1 MPMNKK
7 IRCKNNAKKLFQYL
21 EQLSLLNTNIRK
33 SLEYISNGEERLDL
47 ENKDFL
53 PELDKIFSKNRKL
66 ESDDNDNLLFSIE
79 RYRIEKPPK
88 LPKQLE
94 RWIEFEQIGFIQ
106 PEPKEFIYKTEKFDD
121 KEERVEAFKKLDETS
136 GIDPLLKDWI
146 TKDLDTDEYQKIE
159 EREVKIYFA
168 DYPELKPLY
177 ENWLNSKWKIWKEKN
192 KQYHIS
198 NQAYDKFYALRS
210 FLKTESDGYDLLWGH
225 DILTWKQKGAEIYH
239 PTLFTP
245 VEFEFD
251 PNKNIISIK
260 PDINSKPYFDVSFV
274 REALDENNTNLI
286 DIDDL
291 AERINKEISNDGFDV
306 WDYEMVHKYLQQ
318 LVHYI
323 SADGESKYNSRDTDF
338 ETTSQPTSFNA
349 HNLFLLKKSGKS
361 WADYAKK
368 IQEDIEKNE
377 SITPFLDDLI
387 CGDDKKTE
395 TEKKDDESEEVDQNN
410 SSKSIPDG
418 ELYFPLPYNEEQKK
432 IANQVESDYGS
443 VVQGPP
449 GTGKTHTIANLISR
463 FLAKGKTVLVTS
475 QTGQALSVL
484 RDKIPSEIRSMVV
497 SQVQTGARNND
508 LQSAVSEINTMLSDN
523 IRFTPENKERRE
535 IELQKIREQIAVKN
549 KEFEHKTLLDS
560 KEEIVIGT
568 EKFTPITAARF
579 CTEFQNTNQFK
590 ISDDVKYDDKLDI
603 SQRSINDYISA
614 LKSSDIDVWDF
625 VNLDKIPTIETLP
638 CKDNLKRFF
647 ELRNDLKKEELQL
660 FNYYIP
666 EIEDLEKLDAVDG
679 VVDNIYDYNIHYE
692 KSLKFKKRLKEVDF
706 FVKNKIT
713 ESEFFNPTR
722 QDNVLEIHESLEKI
736 KESLL
741 SFNEPYEKELF
752 EILRNDNQKQRWK
765 LVLEETN
772 KSLKQYND
780 SDNTLLGKKVNIAN
794 EYDTDYLSVL
804 NIISKIEKQAKK
816 NGDKV
821 KKGVILLLNPDIRKF
836 IKSVKIDGKELHSS
850 DDVLVI
856 KADFLKTKIEDDLKI
871 IWEQAFEVMKNR
883 KEFPSPFNIVGF
895 ENFVKIIT
903 SIVHF
908 EENNLKLITN
918 IQNYKLFKEV
928 DIFDLS
934 FVEKAI
940 AVFNNFISCFKSSEY
955 KNRINEVVTDLERDD
970 SHKQTILLATAIK
983 EMNIDKIIS
992 ARKLLEE
999 LNKRKE
1005 LSKEYSE
1012 LCEEIFNDTVKKLK
1026 SNNNNHKE
1034 VINFL
1039 QNIETGNLKEIKLFY
1054 RRIPDLLDSQNK
1066 SEQIKVVED
1075 SLSTRLQK
1083 TISEIKLAVK
1093 KDGDVEFDIEENWKW
1108 KRLIN
1113 RLDTIHAGDS
1123 ISKISKDLQVLKN
1136 QERDLVKELIEI
1148 SAWMHLKKRVTK
1160 KQKEALASFALSM
1173 KKYGKGSG
1181 KYAPKHLNDAKNS
1194 LKIGRSAVPVW
1205 IMPVNTIH
1213 QLFSEPKAGMFDVV
1227 IFDEAS
1233 QVDTRGL
1240 NVAYIGKKL
1249 LVVGD
1254 DEQVSPTTFTTQSK
1268 VTDLITR
1275 YISDVPNSHHFSN
1288 TSSLFDIAKIKMTDM
1303 ITLTEHFRSV
1313 EEIIGFSN
1321 SLSYDGKLKI
1331 LRDQLPK
1338 HRLEPVLE
1346 AVFVENGF
1354 EETNGKVNKPE
1365 AEKIVEKLKEM
1376 LKDDKYKETD
1386 EDGSTRPITFGVISL
1401 LGKDQQKYITKLI
1414 SEEISSEEIEK
1425 RKIVCGDSYTFQG
1438 DERDI
1443 IFLSMVKAPDLHDPK
1458 KTISPYS
1465 VNTKANKQRVNVAMS
1480 RAKNKMILFHS
1491 IPKDKLSNPD
1501 DLRKKILDWFY
1512 NRKSEE
1518 RKAGLK
1524 AVEEEVNRGR
1534 ASEFEY
1540 KVAEII
1546 INAGYKVI
1554 PQYEVAGY
1562 RIDLVVQ
1569 GESAKLAIECDGDE
1583 YHNRIEVWQED
1594 IERQQIIERAGWTFW
1609 RVTGSAFY
1617 KNKQKALMSLWEK
1630 LEELD
1635 IKPSI

>member
-1 MPMNKK
+1 MKK
-7 IRCKNNAKKLFQYL
+7 QITNGIKLFQYL
-21 EQLSLLNTNIRK
+21 EQLSLLNTNVRKNIK
-33 SLEYISNGEERLDL
+33 SLSDGEERFDL

-53 PELDKIFSKNRKL
+53 PELDKIFLKNRCL

-79 RYRIEKPPK
+79 RYKIEKPPK

-94 RWIEFEQIGFIQ
+94 SWIEFEQIGFTQ

-121 KEERVEAFKKLDETS
+121 DKERVKAFKKLEEKSD
-136 GIDPLLKDWI
+136 INPILKDWI
-146 TKDLDTDEYQKIE
+146 TRDLDTDEYQKID
-159 EREVKIYFA
+159 EREVQIYFE

-177 ENWLNSKWKIWKEKN
+177 ENWLNSKWEVWKEKN
-192 KQYHIS
+192 KKYHIS

-225 DILTWKQKGAEIYH
+225 DVLTWKQKGAEIYH

-245 VEFEFD
+245 VEVEFD
-251 PNKNIISIK
+251 PNRNIISIK
-260 PDINSKPYFDVSFV
+260 PDINSKSYFDVSFV
-274 REALDENNTNLI
+274 REVLDDNNTNLI

-291 AERINKEISNDGFDV
+291 AERVNKKISAGGFDV
-306 WDYEMVHKYLQQ
+306 WDYEMIHKYLQQ

-377 SITPFLDDLI
+377 SLTPFLDDLI
-387 CGDDKKTE
+387 CGDDKKPRKE
-395 TEKKDDESEEVDQNN
+395 DDKSKEEIDQNN
-410 SSKSIPDG
+410 SNNNISDG
-418 ELYFPLPYNEEQKK
+418 ELYFSLPYNEEQKK
-432 IANQVESDYGS
+432 IANQIESDYGS

-484 RDKIPSEIRSMVV
+484 KNKIPSEIRNMAV
-497 SQVQTGARNND
+497 SQVEANSRNND
-508 LQSAVSEINTMLSDN
+508 LQSAVSEINTMLSDKTK
-523 IRFTPENKERRE
+523 FTPEKEKRKRT
-535 IELQKIREQIAVKN
+535 ELQKIREKIATKN
-549 KEFEHKTLLDS
+549 NEFENKTLLDS

-568 EKFTPITAARF
+568 EKFTPIIAAKF
-579 CTEFQNTNQFK
+579 CTEFQNTSQFK
-590 ISDDVKYDDKLDI
+590 ISDDVEYDDELDI
-603 SQRSINDYISA
+603 SQHNINDYISA
-614 LKSSDIDVWDF
+614 LKSSDSDVWNF
-625 VNLDKIPTIETLP
+625 VNLNKIPTIETLP
-638 CKDNLKRFF
+638 SEDDLKRFF
-647 ELRNDLKKEELQL
+647 ELRNDLKKEELGL
-660 FNYYIP
+660 FRSYIP
-666 EIEDLEKLDAVDG
+666 ESESLEKLD
-679 VVDNIYDYNIHYE
+679 VVVENIRDYNTHNK
-692 KSLKFKKRLKEVDF
+692 KSIKFKKRLKEVDF
-706 FVKNKIT
+706 FAKNKVT
-713 ESEFFNPTR
+713 ESDFFDLTK
-722 QDNVLEIHESLEKI
+722 QDSVLEIHESLEKI

-741 SFNEPYEKELF
+741 SFNEPHEKELF
-752 EILRNDNQKQRWK
+752 EVLKNDNQKQKWQDILK
-765 LVLEETN
+765 KTN
-772 KSLKQYND
+772 KLLKEYND
-780 SDNTLLGKKVNIAN
+780 SDSILLGKKVNLVN
-794 EYDTDYLSVL
+794 KYDKDYISSLE
-804 NIISKIEKQAKK
+804 IISKIEEQAKE
-816 NGDKV
+816 NGGKV
-821 KKGVILLLNPDIRKF
+821 KKGISLLLSLDIRKF
-836 IKSVKIDGKELHSS
+836 IKSVKIDGKELRDS
-850 DDVLVI
+850 DDVSVV
-856 KADFLKTKIEDDLKI
+856 KAYFLKERIENDLKT
-871 IWEQAFEVMKNR
+871 IWEQAFQVMKNK
-883 KEFPSPFNIVGF
+883 KEFLSPFNIVEFEGF
-895 ENFVKIIT
+895 VSSIT
-903 SIVHF
+903 RIVYF
-908 EENNLKLITN
+908 EKDNLKLKTN

-934 FVEKAI
+934 FIEKATV
-940 AVFNNFISCFKSSEY
+940 VFDDFVSCFKSSEY
-955 KNRINEVVTDLERDD
+955 KNLINGTATDLERDD
-970 SHKQTILLATAIK
+970 SHKQTMLLAKVIK
-983 EMNIDKIIS
+983 EMDVDEIVSVK
-992 ARKLLEE
+992 KELGE

-1005 LSKEYSE
+1005 LSKEHSE
-1012 LCEEIFNDTVKKLK
+1012 LYEEIFNSTVKKLK
-1026 SNNNNHKE
+1026 SNKNNHKE
-1034 VINFL
+1034 VIAFL
-1039 QNIETGNLKEIKLFY
+1039 QNIETGDLKGIKLFY
-1054 RRIPDLLDSQNK
+1054 KRIPDLLDSQNK
-1066 SEQIKVVED
+1066 SEQIKIVED

-1083 TISEIKLAVK
+1083 TISAIKLAVK

-1108 KRLIN
+1108 KRLLN
-1113 RLDTIHAGDS
+1113 WLDTIHSGDS
-1123 ISKISKDLQVLKN
+1123 ISKISRDLHVLKN
-1136 QERDLVKELIEI
+1136 QERDLVKELVEI
-1148 SAWMHLKKRVTK
+1148 TAWMHLKKRVTT

-1173 KKYGKGSG
+1173 KKYGMGGG
-1181 KYAPKHLNDAKNS
+1181 KYAPKHLNDAKDS
-1194 LKIGRSAVPVW
+1194 LKIGGSAVPVW

-1213 QLFSEPKAGMFDVV
+1213 QLFPEPKAGMFDVV

-1321 SLSYDGKLKI
+1321 SLSYDGTLKI

-1338 HRLEPVLE
+1338 HRLDPVLE

-1376 LKDDKYKETD
+1376 LRDDKYKETD
-1386 EDGSTRPITFGVISL
+1386 EDGNTRPITFGVISL

-1414 SEEISSEEIEK
+1414 SEEISSKEIE
-1425 RKIVCGDSYTFQG
+1425 RRRIVCGDSYTFQG

-1465 VNTKANKQRVNVAMS
+1465 VNTKANKQRINVAMS

-1491 IPKDKLSNPD
+1491 IPKDKLSNPN

-1518 RKAGLK
+1518 RKVGLQ
-1524 AVEEEVNRGR
+1524 AVREEVNRGR

-1540 KVAEII
+1540 EVAEII

-1554 PQYEVAGY
+1554 PQYEIADY

-1569 GESAKLAIECDGDE
+1569 GESAKLAIECDGDK

-1617 KNKQKALMSLWEK
+1617 KNGPEALSSLWEK

-1635 IKPSI
+1635 IKPIT

>member
-1 MPMNKK
+1 MKTQITNG
-7 IRCKNNAKKLFQYL
+7 IKLFQYL
-21 EQLSLLNTNIRK
+21 EQLSLLNMNIRK
-33 SLEYISNGEERLDL
+33 NIKSPSDREERFDL

-53 PELDKIFSKNRKL
+53 PELDKIFLKNRNL

-79 RYRIEKPPK
+79 RYKIEKPPK
-88 LPKQLE
+88 LPKQLKS
-94 RWIEFEQIGFIQ
+94 WIEFEQIGFIK
-106 PEPKEFIYKTEKFDD
+106 PEPKEFIYKTQNFDD
-121 KEERVEAFKKLDETS
+121 NEGRVRALKKLNETS
-136 GIDPLLKDWI
+136 DIDPIIKDWV
-146 TKDLDTDEYQKIE
+146 TRDLDTDEYQKID
-159 EREVKIYFA
+159 ERVVQIYFK

-177 ENWLNSKWKIWKEKN
+177 ENWLNSKWEIWEEKN
-192 KQYHIS
+192 KKYHIS

-225 DILTWKQKGAEIYH
+225 DVLTWKQKGTEIYH

-245 VEFEFD
+245 VEIEFD
-251 PNKNIISIK
+251 PNRNIISIK

-291 AERINKEISNDGFDV
+291 AERINKKISDDEFNV
-306 WDYEMVHKYLQQ
+306 WDYEMVHKYLEQ

-361 WADYAKK
+361 WANYAEK

-377 SITPFLDDLI
+377 SLTPFLDDLI
-387 CGDDKKTE
+387 CGDDKKDGDF
-395 TEKKDDESEEVDQNN
+395 EKVKLNQNN
-410 SSKSIPDG
+410 SNNNIPDR

-432 IANQVESDYGS
+432 IANQIESDYGS

-484 RDKIPSEIRSMVV
+484 KDKIPSEIRNMAV
-497 SQVQTGARNND
+497 SQVEASSRNND
-508 LQSAVSEINTMLSDN
+508 LQSAVSEINTMLSDKTKF
-523 IRFTPENKERRE
+523 IPEKEKRKRT
-535 IELQKIREQIAVKN
+535 ELQKIREKIASKN
-549 KEFEHKTLLDS
+549 NEFENKALLDS
-560 KEEIVIGT
+560 KEEIVIGI
-568 EKFTPITAARF
+568 EKFTPITTAKF
-579 CTEFQNTNQFK
+579 CAEFQNTNQFK
-590 ISDDVKYDDKLDI
+590 ISDDVEYDDELDI
-603 SQRSINDYISA
+603 SQQNIDDYISA
-614 LKSSDIDVWDF
+614 LKSSDSDIWDF
-625 VNLDKIPTIETLP
+625 VHLDKIPTIEMLP
-638 CKDNLKRFF
+638 SEDNLKRFF
-647 ELRNDLKKEELQL
+647 ELRSDLTKEELEL
-660 FNYYIP
+660 SKSYIP
-666 EIEDLEKLDAVDG
+666 ESEDLEKLN
-679 VVDNIYDYNIHYE
+679 VVVENIRDYRTHNE
-692 KSLKFKKRLKEVDF
+692 KSIKFKKRLKEVDF
-706 FVKNKIT
+706 FAKNKVT
-713 ESEFFNPTR
+713 ESDFFHLTE
-722 QDNVLEIHESLEKI
+722 QDNVLEIHESLKEI
-736 KESLL
+736 KKSLL
-741 SFNEPYEKELF
+741 SFNEPHEKELF
-752 EILRNDNQKQRWK
+752 EVLKNDNQRQRWQDILEKINK
-765 LVLEETN
+765 LVKE
-772 KSLKQYND
+772 YND
-780 SDNTLLGKKVNIAN
+780 SESILLGKKVNLAS
-794 EYDTDYLSVL
+794 EYDIDYTSALE
-804 NIISKIEKQAKK
+804 IISKIEEQAKE
-816 NGDKV
+816 NGGKV
-821 KKGVILLLNPDIRKF
+821 KKGIRLFLSRDIRKF
-836 IKSVKIDGKELHSS
+836 IKSVKIDGKELLNS
-850 DDVLVI
+850 DDVSII
-856 KADFLKTKIEDDLKI
+856 KAYFSKARIENDLKT
-871 IWEQAFEVMKNR
+871 IWGQAFQVMKNK
-883 KEFPSPFNIVGF
+883 KEFLSPFNIVEFEGF
-895 ENFVKIIT
+895 VNSIT
-903 SIVHF
+903 RILYF
-908 EENNLKLITN
+908 EKHNLKLKTN

-934 FVEKAI
+934 FIEKAI
-940 AVFNNFISCFKSSEY
+940 ARFDDFVSCFKSSEY
-955 KNRINEVVTDLERDD
+955 KNLINGTATDLERDD
-970 SHKQTILLATAIK
+970 SHKQTILLAKVIK
-983 EMNIDKIIS
+983 EMDVDKIVS
-992 ARKLLEE
+992 VKKELGE

-1005 LSKEYSE
+1005 LSKEHSE
-1012 LCEEIFNDTVKKLK
+1012 LYEEIFNSTVKKLK
-1026 SNNNNHKE
+1026 SNKNNHKE
-1034 VINFL
+1034 VIAFL
-1039 QNIETGNLKEIKLFY
+1039 QNIETGDIKGIKLFY
-1054 RRIPDLLDSQNK
+1054 KRIPDLLDSQNK
-1066 SEQIKVVED
+1066 SEQIKIIED
-1075 SLSTRLQK
+1075 RLSTRLQK
-1083 TISEIKLAVK
+1083 TISAIKFALK

-1108 KRLIN
+1108 KRLLN
-1113 RLDTIHAGDS
+1113 WLDTIHSGDS
-1123 ISKISKDLQVLKN
+1123 ISKISRDLHVLKN
-1136 QERDLVKELIEI
+1136 QERDLVKELVEI
-1148 SAWMHLKKRVTK
+1148 TAWMYLKKRVTK

-1173 KKYGKGSG
+1173 TKYGMGGG

-1205 IMPVNTIH
+1205 IMSINTIH
-1213 QLFSEPKAGMFDVV
+1213 KLFPEPKAGMFDVV

-1233 QVDTRGL
+1233 QVDARGL

-1275 YISDVPNSHHFSN
+1275 HISDVPNSHHFSN
-1288 TSSLFDIAKIKMTDM
+1288 TSSLFDLAKIKMTNM

-1313 EEIIGFSN
+1313 EEIIGLSN
-1321 SLSYDGKLKI
+1321 SLSYGGTLKI

-1354 EETNGKVNKPE
+1354 EEANGKVNKPE

-1386 EDGSTRPITFGVISL
+1386 EGGHTRPITFGVISL

-1414 SEEISSEEIEK
+1414 SEEISSQEIEK
-1425 RKIVCGDSYTFQG
+1425 REIVCGDSYTFQG

-1465 VNTKANKQRVNVAMS
+1465 VNTKANKQRINVAMS

-1518 RKAGLK
+1518 RKAGLQ
-1524 AVEEEVNRGR
+1524 AVREEVNRGR

-1540 KVAEII
+1540 EVAEII
-1546 INAGYKVI
+1546 INAGFKVI

-1569 GESAKLAIECDGDE
+1569 GENAKLAIECDGDK
-1583 YHNRIEVWQED
+1583 YHNRIEIWQDD

-1617 KNKQKALMSLWEK
+1617 RSGSEALLSLWEK
-1630 LEELD
+1630 LDELD